1 MKVLT
6 NRTISSFINKLNNK
20 SLSSKEALSQVEIA
34 LSFINWLTSTD
45 KISQNDSIRYR
56 SELHKAKQHFITPQ
70 ALSMPFP
77 LKYVG
82 FSLAVLSLLLIGT
95 GIYLRFYKNTK
106 TPFAYSTAPIQAGRI
121 ISFQGRLTDT
131 LGNPINAPIDITYN
145 FYTQPTGGTAIT
157 GSTRVCTAGPDQDGV
172 FSSLI
177 GNDTGPSCNTELP
190 SSIFTENPNVY
201 LGVTIGSEITEM
213 SPRQQI
219 ANVGYAINSETLQ
232 GMSPGQNVSNV
243 PFINM
248 DGNLLIAAAN
258 PGLRSTYASA
268 NFTISSAQ
276 ATTIQS
282 AGSGDITLSA
292 SEGGSLRFK
301 AYNGTLAEV
310 MTILNTGNVGIGNT
324 NPQALL
330 DVSGNATLSG
340 SLVAGGQIKLGEFG
354 SAPTTY
360 GNGSMYYDTTSNKVY
375 FWNGSAWTDMGSGGT
390 QYFQRTLGSLAP
402 TNITDDLNIGAIATG
417 SAMVHLPGLTNKDA
431 FFNLGTG
438 KLGIGDTSPLS
449 LFTVGSGDLF
459 QIDSTGR
466 IVSIDGV
473 AHTIDDISGNLTL
486 TSNSTTIS
494 LNDNVTFAGT
504 TTLNGIAY
512 TWPGSQTTNYMLQT
526 NGSGGLSWADPV
538 SAVASG
544 IFWTQSSGALFP
556 KNSTVDAFIGGS
568 ATASAKFAFLNVNSG
583 TPTASVSAG
592 VAGAAF
598 LTANGTLSTTARQT
612 LTLGNSSTYN
622 TTGNILLN
630 PNGTGNVGIGT
641 TAPTAKLD
649 VSGNLNV
656 STYAT
661 VGASLAVGY
670 ATAPAG
676 PGNAVFSGI
685 VGIGTSA
692 PTLGKLQVVGGNIIV
707 DTTYGLDTSTAG
719 TLALGDTT
727 ANAINMGTSALAR
740 TIVVGNVTGTTAVNV
755 NTGTAGT
762 TYTTTNGIFTL
773 NTGTGTIS
781 LGTDA
786 AAKTITLGN
795 ATTTTALALNSGTG
809 DIVLISTDQV
819 KLNSSKA
826 AGGTVTEALS
836 LKSTVDLGAADEVFQ
851 IGDSAADMVT
861 VLGNGNV
868 GVGTTNP
875 TAKLDI
881 VGNLNVSTYATV
893 SASLALGSSS
903 AAAGPGNLN
912 MSGSFTVGGPIKP
925 GGAAGANGYLLTSS
939 AGGVN
944 TWTDPATLAGSAT
957 LQTTYDLGNT
967 ITTTTGRNID
977 FTLAAGLATPTSL
990 TLTNNHVS
998 NTTDFSLVN
1007 ANASGT
1013 NTNGILVNQ
1022 TGAGTLT
1029 NGINITRTAGVLT
1042 NGLTFT
1048 GTFGTNVI
1056 NAPNFIVNNAGNITV
1071 AAGQGL
1077 DTMTAGILAL
1087 GDTTANAIN
1096 MGTSALARTIVVG
1109 NVTGTTAV
1117 NVNTGT
1123 AGTTYTTT
1131 NGIFTLNTG
1140 TGTISLGTDAAAKT
1154 ITLGNATTTTA
1165 LALNSGTG
1173 DIVLTST
1180 DQVKLNSSKAA
1191 GGTTTEA
1198 LSLKSTV
1205 DLGAAD
1211 EVFQIGDSA
1220 ADMVTVLGNGNVGVG
1235 TTNPGTQLEV
1245 AGQVKI
1251 TGGTPGVN
1259 KVLTSDINGLAT
1271 WETLGAASIA
1281 DDSLDFIKF
1290 EDTLDLDANL
1300 VLNQAAYTWTQNFTG
1315 TTTTGLTYN
1324 ANSLTSGIGALFSS
1338 TSTTLTTGG
1347 LLSLDWSPGS
1357 ATAATGDLFSLN
1369 IGANGTIG
1377 NLFNVKDT
1385 GSSLFSVS
1393 ETAVTS
1399 NLPTSFTS
1407 PGDVSVAYDLNFTNP
1422 TASYIKSAAPLYV
1435 QAGETF
1441 NSSDL
1446 TLKTYNS
1453 GDVVLDSPGGVTLAQ
1468 AQAWTL
1474 PTSTTA
1480 LNVQSG
1486 LMNFDTTNSRVGI
1499 GSTGPDAKL
1508 DVLSATGEQLRLTY
1522 TDGTAYT
1529 GLTVSSGGDLSID
1542 ATGGNVTLASGD
1554 NLNLTTAGDL
1564 IFGGVTSLAEIT
1576 SPTDSGAYIVG
1587 TNDEFTYSSS
1597 STVQGVLKDLDTQ
1610 IGSIIGGSSGLW
1622 TDGGTVTYLSATIDD
1637 LAIGGTTL
1645 AASMF
1650 GIDESAG
1657 NFYLGYDNSA
1667 NPTLNFEATDGD
1679 AGEFGFNTND
1689 SFYFSNANVGI
1700 GTTSPTAKLDIV
1712 GDASISGSLVFRGT
1726 SPATIDILNGARLD
1740 FQISDG
1746 GDTGLTA
1753 KMSILNSGSVGIG
1766 TTAPTAKLHLYNGQ
1780 SHFEGNSTGATTINS
1795 NVYGLQVGPLH
1806 DRSTTAG
1813 TYYSGIAFNHLLNFG
1828 GGTTYN
1834 GAPQAWIGTLLY
1846 DTTGSERDSLVFA
1859 TKEGTGTS
1867 GTGTDIPTPRMV
1879 INPLGNVGIGTT
1891 GPAGKLDV
1899 ADTSNTAA
1907 SLSLTNNTA
1916 TTIGA
1921 GANTLGVVDLQ
1932 STSLTTGNLLNV
1944 EANALTSGNGLN
1956 LTSTSTGLTGDLAD
1970 ITASGSNAA
1979 ATGNVLKVGLTGALA
1994 TGTALN
2000 VTSAGTSGY
2009 ALRVNDDGT
2018 YTDSTPFV
2026 VDYAGNVGVGLTN
2039 PTAFLDLA
2047 ASTTSQA
2054 SLNLSSSAGTDPS
2067 TPISGDFWWNG
2078 TNLNFYNG
2086 ASSTDIL
2093 AGAIGGLSWTNGGT
2107 FVYPTGGKFIG
2118 NPTSGGANK
2127 IAGLYLADSA
2137 PLTFGNT
2144 NDVTFSY
2151 APNVLSTTLGSKA
2164 WNIASNLLYLK
2175 GSTNQIGIGTTNPLA
2190 TLDIRALSSSTPVAS
2205 ISGVTNMA
2213 SLVVDQSGL
2222 GDIFTASDSGQT
2234 RFVIKKNGNVGIG
2247 VANPTGL
2254 LSIAGSSSTISNS
2267 SGDITFDA
2275 ASNNISFSNDNL
2287 ISVGNIASIGQIQF
2301 GGFAGAPTAIGNG
2314 ASYYDTLVNK
2324 IFYWDGAAWSEMG
2337 SKYWQ
2342 RTLGS
2347 LASSNITDDLN
2358 IGAIA
2363 TGSAMVHLPGLT
2375 NKNAFF
2381 NLGTGSLGVGTPT
2394 PNASY
2399 RLHVNGNILANAV
2412 YDSSNPAFYINP
2424 AGDSNLGG
2432 NISMYG
2438 DIAMT
2443 DPSPLV
2449 NSYDGAFYNTIMLRG
2464 AGDTTTASVCIDE
2477 GGTPGSCSGKL
2488 DAGTI
2493 DPPYTINGDKYA
2505 TFLPAMTGIK
2515 EETTGKVLITEKN
2528 DAANAYIKR
2537 IELGN
2542 QTVGSDLWLFS
2553 KVTNLKDQ
2561 AKDLVVLLSSTTNG
2575 KIWYTVNPSDLV
2587 LTLYSTTPTEISYRL
2602 TAPRFDSY
2610 KWSNA
2615 RGEGEHASGFTID
2628 DRGNIK
2634 GGTTPDYTAPQLS
2647 YQNNVYALIG
2657 NFIEEFTSANKALFG
2672 QITTGILQAQ
2682 KILSP
2687 LAEIETLIVRNKI
2700 QSPIIET
2707 SEIKPTNG
2715 DVTINLGSSVI
2726 SNEVRNLATEGSANN
2741 ASLDS
2746 SPLAQNDKGKLSM
2759 LIIKGLNNKPVAT
2772 IDAEGNA
2779 SFSGTL
2785 TAQSLETQNASL
2797 SGTLI
2802 AKTIQSENIDQ
2813 LQTKQDA
2820 IQTNQDVIQTKQNVI
2835 QTSQDVILNSFQ
2847 DLNSTL
2853 NQVQS
2858 DSSSSS
2864 ELLASQINAVQKELA
2879 SLKDQPLPNPAYY
2892 QNIDASYNNVTV
2904 SDTANIYKAHISESL
2919 VVGSLFI
2926 EPTSILALSS
2936 DLRISSLGT
2945 IRLFDDA
2952 VVIAKNGNIAIKGEV
2967 TASSLAIKNKE
2978 GKTVASIDASGSAR
2992 FNEVIAKKFTLEQ
3005 IATQGALIADS
3016 GIMDLE
3022 NIPIPAIKTNAEIAG
3037 TGTLP
3042 QDTKEI
3048 IIYNDN
3054 VTTNSLIYLTP
3065 TTNNIQGQLSVTKKI
3080 TCSGNQQT
3088 GLMNQTPTACSP
3100 YFVVSSN
3107 NAIHSASAF
3116 NWLIIN

>member
-719 TLALGDTT
+719 T
-727 ANAINMGTSALAR
+727 
-740 TIVVGNVTGTTAVNV
+740 
-755 NTGTAGT
+755 
-762 TYTTTNGIFTL
+762 
-773 NTGTGTIS
+773 
-781 LGTDA
+781 
-786 AAKTITLGN
+786 
-795 ATTTTALALNSGTG
+795 
-809 DIVLISTDQV
+809 
-819 KLNSSKA
+819 
-826 AGGTVTEALS
+826 
-836 LKSTVDLGAADEVFQ
+836 
-851 IGDSAADMVT
+851 
-861 VLGNGNV
+861 
-868 GVGTTNP
+868 
-875 TAKLDI
+875 
-881 VGNLNVSTYATV
+881 
-893 SASLALGSSS
+893 
-903 AAAGPGNLN
+903 
-912 MSGSFTVGGPIKP
+912 
-925 GGAAGANGYLLTSS
+925 
-939 AGGVN
+939 
-944 TWTDPATLAGSAT
+944 
-957 LQTTYDLGNT
+957 
-967 ITTTTGRNID
+967 
-977 FTLAAGLATPTSL
+977 
-990 TLTNNHVS
+990 
-998 NTTDFSLVN
+998 
-1007 ANASGT
+1007 
-1013 NTNGILVNQ
+1013 
-1022 TGAGTLT
+1022 
-1029 NGINITRTAGVLT
+1029 
-1042 NGLTFT
+1042 
-1048 GTFGTNVI
+1048 
-1056 NAPNFIVNNAGNITV
+1056 
-1071 AAGQGL
+1071 
-1077 DTMTAGILAL
+1077 LAL